1 MRKFLLLV
9 LVSTTFLNL
18 TFSQKLKKVK
28 NIDNRA
34 RTFESYYV
42 LKDSSEMRYGEY
54 VYKYKGNIQVQGQ
67 FENNY
72 ATGEW
77 IYTPGDNLKIIGN
90 FVENEKQGVWK
101 YYSGDKLISV
111 LNYEKGRSEGK
122 STGYYEKGQIACEVL
137 YADNKIVGER
147 KSYYENGQV
156 KEISNYK
163 NGKLD
168 GVVEKFDE
176 NGKLLYKI
184 IYKEKTPYDLE
195 IVIDDEN
202 LFFGGDLKDGN
213 GQFINYSKNHETG
226 KKFVKLIR
234 TFKDGKLYGQVIGYD
249 HKGELFY
256 RGQYM
261 NGFMVG
267 MWNFNLNNKKK
278 RYDKAYNYADSLT
291 TDTTKWFLNFHDNI
305 SEVGVKMPKFDN
317 IDTDHFRL
325 HIQSSLIYPFDAQK
339 LGISGRIF
347 VQFKVNKVGLVYD
360 VKLVKKVDK
369 LLDEEALRVIK
380 SSPLWIPGFNDQ
392 LPVDVLFTFPIVFQ
406 LR

>member
-9 LVSTTFLNL
+9 LVSTIFLNL

-42 LKDSSEMRYGEY
+42 QNKNPEIRHGEY

-67 FENNY
+67 FENNN

-90 FVENEKQGVWK
+90 FVENKKQGEWR
-101 YYSGDKLISV
+101 YYSSDKLISV
-111 LNYEKGRSEGK
+111 LNYEKNRLEGK
-122 STGYYEKGQIACEVL
+122 STGYYESGQVACDVL
-137 YADNKIVGER
+137 YADNKIIGER
-147 KSYYENGQV
+147 KSYYENGQI
-156 KEISNYK
+156 KKISNYK

-168 GVVEKFDE
+168 GAVEKFDE
-176 NGKLLYKI
+176 DGNLLYKI
-184 IYKEKTPYDLE
+184 IYKEKTPYNLE
-195 IVIDDEN
+195 IVIDDDN

-213 GQFINYSKNHETG
+213 GQFINYSKNYKTG

-234 TFKDGKLYGQVIGYD
+234 TFKDGKLYGQVTGYD

-267 MWNFNLNNKKK
+267 MWNFYLNDKKK
-278 RYDKAYNYADSLT
+278 RYDKAYNYADSLV
-291 TDTTKWFLNFHDNI
+291 TDTTKWFLDFYDNVP
-305 SEVGVKMPKFDN
+305 EAGAKMPKFDN
-317 IDTDHFRL
+317 INTDQFRC
-325 HIQSSLIYPFDAQK
+325 HIVKTLIYPFDAQK
-339 LGISGRIF
+339 LGISGRVF
-347 VQFKVNKVGLVYD
+347 VQFKVNKVGLVYP
-360 VKLVKKVDK
+360 VYTVGILIQILSVWRRFT
-369 LLDEEALRVIK
+369 LISIHIILGILMVI
-380 SSPLWIPGFNDQ
+380 Q
-392 LPVDVLFTFPIVFQ
+392 FQ
-406 LR
+406 K